1 MVAGA
6 NRHAGGSAAVT
17 GVPWLELLTGVCAGL
32 AAFAAVPPAGRAG
45 GRGKGLRGQRS
56 GPRGRLPRL
65 PQRAGQPLPAPV
77 LLDLVAE
84 VLSGGAPVTRAVSAV
99 GEALR
104 AVDDPQ
110 AAEFLRLGAR
120 LMTGASGMAVPIGPG
135 DLARAAPSRG
145 GDRAPGMQRW
155 FRRLVRRRPGSREDD
170 PALVVPRLAEAL
182 DLALATGAGPVALIR
197 AAAQEERRARA
208 IRGVQSARRL
218 GVLVLLPTGLCLLP
232 AFLLL
237 TIVPLAVSL
246 ALG

>member
-1 MVAGA
+1 
-6 NRHAGGSAAVT
+6 
-17 GVPWLELLTGVCAGL
+17 
-32 AAFAAVPPAGRAG
+32 
-45 GRGKGLRGQRS
+45 
-56 GPRGRLPRL
+56 
-65 PQRAGQPLPAPV
+65 
-77 LLDLVAE
+77 
-84 VLSGGAPVTRAVSAV
+84 
-99 GEALR
+99 
-104 AVDDPQ
+104 
-110 AAEFLRLGAR
+110 
-120 LMTGASGMAVPIGPG
+120 
-135 DLARAAPSRG
+135 
-145 GDRAPGMQRW
+145 MQRW